1 MTTPHR
7 TIVVAGPGT
16 IIRWPGAV
24 VVLGV
29 DDASV
34 AACLAHLTADSHDP
48 PAAGLLIERLRSLT
62 SHDFAAAVE
71 TPAGRRLLHRGSAR
85 ATLIDATTASDAH
98 ADARPETTME
108 FDVDATASPIW
119 LGIGEPFT
127 GDLAGPGA
135 DHGHLDL
142 TGGIVSGRGV
152 VLDTRRASPTASPV
166 PSSFQIADL
175 GSPAEPIESRAAL
188 PKAVPPDEPDAD
200 PEPTL
205 VGSHTTPPIG
215 EDRDDEVMGIECSRR
230 HFNNPIAAYCQV
242 CGISMIHLT
251 HHLVP
256 GIRPTLG
263 FIVFDDGATYALDR
277 SYIIGREPTPVPD
290 SSRAPLVADDLDHTV
305 SRDHAELS
313 FDGWDVVLA
322 DLGSTNGTFRWDT
335 ATARWE
341 RVLPNHPV
349 VIAPG
354 ASVAVG
360 RKTFVYEAVARSA

>member
-16 IIRWPGAV
+16 VIRWPGAV

-29 DDASV
+29 GDASV
-34 AACLAHLTADSHDP
+34 TTCIAHLTADSQDP

-71 TPAGRRLLHRGSAR
+71 TPAGRRLLHRGAVR
-85 ATLIDATTASDAH
+85 AILLDATTVAATDAEP
-98 ADARPETTME
+98 DATVE

-119 LGIGEPFT
+119 LGAGEPVA
-127 GDLAGPGA
+127 GGPGGNGAGP
-135 DHGHLDL
+135 DHLDL
-142 TGGIVSGRGV
+142 TAGIVPGRGV
-152 VLDTRRASPTASPV
+152 LLDTRRATPAVTPAA
-166 PSSFQIADL
+166 SSFQIADL
-175 GSPAEPIESRAAL
+175 GSPVEAIGARTAL
-188 PKAVPPDEPDAD
+188 PEAAAIERGHTATPVDE
-200 PEPTL
+200 E
-205 VGSHTTPPIG
+205 
-215 EDRDDEVMGIECSRR
+215 RDDEVMGIECSRR

-277 SYIIGREPTPVPD
+277 SYIIGREPTPVLD

-313 FDGWDVVLA
+313 FDGWDVVVA